1 MKKLLSFLV
10 AGIAALGLASCSGDL
25 HNEFDPTSE
34 LAKALFDTSIKIE
47 DFDTF
52 ELCGIM
58 TGWNN
63 NAETNIQFVEN
74 EEDGTWE
81 ADFLSTEDD
90 DQGFCFITKTGKWD
104 DYQIGG
110 ESMEA
115 GTLPDGVKFSSKAG
129 GGKHEDAILSGLKK
143 KTFYKMI
150 VDGSSGKYVVSIEKS
165 TATPFYLQGY
175 FLRTSENGGAATGAT
190 VLGTPILDKK
200 TYNVTYSY
208 EFAFDSSYTPASSI
222 DVTDSTTQIG
232 FKLTKGASEIG
243 YYDGVFTVG
252 TTKDAVKLTLE
263 SESSKVATH
272 NDNLIKGLVDGKKYI
287 LTIKTTPEKDVT
299 LEVSESPYI
308 NIVGAKI
315 VNLDTTVFTDGTFI
329 VLNGEWCNNWAGAWN
344 NTSAYGGTV
353 SNGTLECSWTAIQI
367 FDTEYAH
374 TSVGCDNT
382 GSPDWNNKRLAKK
395 YNVDDGN
402 ATLKVETL
410 DNGDYIIYADME
422 GIEPGDEIEW
432 KFVKK
437 N

>member
-1 MKKLLSFLV
+1 MKKLLSFLA
-10 AGIAALGLASCSGDL
+10 AGALALGLIGCSGEMHDDL
-25 HNEFDPTSE
+25 DPSST
-34 LAKALFDTSIKIE
+34 LYKALFDTSIDISGFE
-47 DFDTF
+47 TF

-58 TGWNN
+58 TGWSN

-263 SESSKVATH
+263 SESSEVATH
-272 NDNLIKGLVDGKKYI
+272 NDNLIKGLSNGKPYV
-287 LTIKTTPEKDVT
+287 LTITTTPEKDVT
-299 LEVSESPYI
+299 FDVVEKQSIKL
-308 NIVGAKI
+308 VGIKL
-315 VNLDTTVFTDGTFI
+315 VNLDLVSYPAGTTFSFGGDQIG
-329 VLNGEWCNNWAGAWN
+329 WPSNWDAAM
-344 NTSAYGGTV
+344 GTV
-353 SNGTLECSWTAIQI
+353 DANGTLEYTFASAAVVCKGDEASI
-367 FDTEYAH
+367 
-374 TSVGCDNT
+374 
-382 GSPDWNNKRLAKK
+382 LAKPSTGWDYRVAK
-395 YNVDDGN
+395 IYQEDKGN
-402 ATLKVETL
+402 ASVALPENVEY
-410 DNGDYIIYADME
+410 DAEYIIYADLKGLVKGKE
-422 GIEPGDEIEW
+422 VPW
-432 KFVKK
+432 KFIKK
-437 N
+437 

>member
-1 MKKLLSFLV
+1 MKKLLSFLA

-47 DFDTF
+47 DFETF

-58 TGWNN
+58 TGWSN

-150 VDGSSGKYVVSIEKS
+150 VDGSSGKYVISIEKS

-175 FLRTSENGGAATGAT
+175 FLRTSENGGDATGAT

-208 EFAFDSSYTPASSI
+208 EFTFDSSYTPASSI
-222 DVTDSTTQIG
+222 DVADSTTQIG

-263 SESSKVATH
+263 SDSSKLGTH
-272 NDNLIKGLVDGKKYI
+272 SDNLIKGLSNGKPYV
-287 LTIKTTPEKDVT
+287 LTITTTPEKDVT
-299 LEVSESPYI
+299 FDVVEKQSIKL
-308 NIVGAKI
+308 VGIKL
-315 VNLDTTVFTDGTFI
+315 VNLDLVSYPAGTTFSFG
-329 VLNGEWCNNWAGAWN
+329 GAEIGWPEDWD
-344 NTSAYGGTV
+344 AAMGTV
-353 SNGTLECSWTAIQI
+353 DANGTLEYTFA
-367 FDTEYAH
+367 
-374 TSVGCDNT
+374 SVGVVYKGDEA
-382 GSPDWNNKRLAKK
+382 SILAKPSTGWDYRIAK
-395 YNVDDGN
+395 LYQEDQGSGSVALPANVEYG
-402 ATLKVETL
+402 AE
-410 DNGDYIIYADME
+410 YIFYADLKDLTK
-422 GIEPGDEIEW
+422 GDTVPWELR
-432 KFVKK
+432 K
-437 N
+437 NN

>member
-1 MKKLLSFLV
+1 MKKLLSFLA
-10 AGIAALGLASCSGDL
+10 AGALALGLIGCSGEMHDDL
-25 HNEFDPTSE
+25 DPSST
-34 LAKALFDTSIKIE
+34 LYKALFDTSIDISGFE
-47 DFDTF
+47 TF

-58 TGWNN
+58 TGWSN

-90 DQGFCFITKTGKWD
+90 DQKFCFITKTGKWD

-165 TATPFYLQGY
+165 TATPFYLHGY
-175 FLRTSENGGAATGAT
+175 FLRTSEKVGEATGAT

-208 EFAFDSSYTPASSI
+208 EFTFNSSYTPVSGIVVA
-222 DVTDSTTQIG
+222 DSTTQIG

-272 NDNLIKGLVDGKKYI
+272 NDNLIKGLSNGKPYV
-287 LTIKTTPEKDVT
+287 LTITTTPEKDVT
-299 LEVSESPYI
+299 FDVVEKQSIKLVGIKLE
-308 NIVGAKI
+308 
-315 VNLDTTVFTDGTFI
+315 NLDSTDYPSGTTFAFGGDQIG
-329 VLNGEWCNNWAGAWN
+329 WPSDWDAAM
-344 NTSAYGGTV
+344 GTV
-353 SNGTLECSWTAIQI
+353 DANGTLEYTFASAAVVYKGDEASI
-367 FDTEYAH
+367 
-374 TSVGCDNT
+374 
-382 GSPDWNNKRLAKK
+382 LAKPSTGWDYRVAK
-395 YNVDDGN
+395 IYQEDKGDASVALPENVEYG
-402 ATLKVETL
+402 AE
-410 DNGDYIIYADME
+410 YFIYADLKGLVKGNE
-422 GIEPGDEIEW
+422 VPW
-432 KFVKK
+432 KFIKK
-437 N
+437 

>member
-1 MKKLLSFLV
+1 MKKLLSFLA

-47 DFDTF
+47 DFETF

-58 TGWNN
+58 TGWSN

-263 SESSKVATH
+263 SDSTKLGTH
-272 NDNLIKGLVDGKKYI
+272 SDNLIKGLSNGKPYV
-287 LTIKTTPEKDVT
+287 LTITTTPEKDVT
-299 LEVSESPYI
+299 FDVVEKQSIKL
-308 NIVGAKI
+308 VGIKL
-315 VNLDTTVFTDGTFI
+315 VNLDLVSYPAGTTFLFG
-329 VLNGEWCNNWAGAWN
+329 GAEIGWPGDWD
-344 NTSAYGGTV
+344 AAMGTV
-353 SNGTLECSWTAIQI
+353 DANGTLEYTFA
-367 FDTEYAH
+367 
-374 TSVGCDNT
+374 SVGVVYKGDEA
-382 GSPDWNNKRLAKK
+382 SILAKPSTGWDYRIAK
-395 YNVDDGN
+395 LYQEDQGNGSVALPANVEYG
-402 ATLKVETL
+402 AE
-410 DNGDYIIYADME
+410 YIFYADLKDLTK
-422 GIEPGDEIEW
+422 GDTVPWELR
-432 KFVKK
+432 KK
-437 N
+437 

>member
-1 MKKLLSFLV
+1 MHD
-10 AGIAALGLASCSGDL
+10 DL
-25 HNEFDPTSE
+25 DPSST
-34 LAKALFDTSIKIE
+34 LYKALFDTSIDISGFE
-47 DFDTF
+47 TF

-58 TGWNN
+58 TGWSN
-63 NAETNIQFVEN
+63 NAETNIQFVKN

-150 VDGSSGKYVVSIEKS
+150 VDGSSGKYVISIEKS

-175 FLRTSENGGAATGAT
+175 FLRTSENGGDATGAT

-208 EFAFDSSYTPASSI
+208 EFTFDSSYTPASSI
-222 DVTDSTTQIG
+222 DVADSTTQVG

-263 SESSKVATH
+263 SDSTKLSTH
-272 NDNLIKGLVDGKKYI
+272 SDNLIKGLSNGKPYV
-287 LTIKTTPEKDVT
+287 LTITTTPEKDVT
-299 LEVSESPYI
+299 FDVVEKQSIKL
-308 NIVGAKI
+308 VGIKL
-315 VNLDTTVFTDGTFI
+315 VNLDLVSYPAGTTFSFG
-329 VLNGEWCNNWAGAWN
+329 GAEIGWPDWD
-344 NTSAYGGTV
+344 AAMGTV
-353 SNGTLECSWTAIQI
+353 DANGTLEYTFASAAVVYKGDEASI
-367 FDTEYAH
+367 
-374 TSVGCDNT
+374 
-382 GSPDWNNKRLAKK
+382 LAKPSTGWDYRVAK
-395 YNVDDGN
+395 IYQEDKGN
-402 ATLKVETL
+402 ASVALPENVEY
-410 DNGDYIIYADME
+410 DAEYIIYADLKGLVKGNE
-422 GIEPGDEIEW
+422 VPW
-432 KFVKK
+432 KFIKK
-437 N
+437 